1 MAESEDKIFLT
12 NSLFGKQKPQIT
24 LSPVRLQKIKVGKAS
39 INDEIFD
46 SDKNSYNYG
55 GVSWSVSKEQTVEP
69 VRPVHYSHTHS
80 KKVIKHALLQQAK
93 RRKKN
98 TKIAAGTS
106 PLVPPHF
113 SQTSQ
118 STAGEES
125 DYRIRVPTVIEL
137 LLAIPGLNM
146 KRKRSNK
153 KLSTAAQLEQT
164 KEGCIDLE
172 TPDSILVQ
180 TNLRDLLNEQAFSS
194 LPQLYQQKL
203 IQLLPSV
210 DRILVNAPAESIYK
224 LSHSGLNNEFF
235 KSACSEW
242 RDRLSDGEFTPE
254 NQQKRKLEAER
265 ERNKLDPWK
274 IKHFEPIWGDNAN
287 VLPNIASSCTK
298 EFHSPKSST
307 TKMTTIKR
315 PPSPLLRNRTVGAVT
330 RSVSMY
336 HEKREAEELGQDR
349 TKKIKLGTTLSNNYL
364 TTKPALTSTVTKAQT
379 HEKRPRLDNPLEVE
393 AVNDSTETESSH
405 AEPLLK
411 TVKLEANVETQLP
424 EETVSAEDSAE
435 VLAIADENVAS
446 ISKFMPAVT
455 SPHTIVV
462 GKPSYA
468 SPVTDVNSDQFI
480 SATFSTDSNRT
491 ITQPTEVN
499 NVIHKQKF
507 DGDTHKHIDEGKIRS
522 PESQNESEIVKV
534 DYTVETESRK
544 SDIAPVKMEI
554 IEPDMTQ
561 LKEEITAGIQQD
573 GDRSVREEIIQE
585 LNVQKQ
591 IEPIIPKSCR
601 ENVDGIENEMEVDAE
616 NNVVYDVNISNVDKY
631 ENSNRN
637 TSEKVNSYTTVVEEE
652 LLESINIEK
661 MIKEE
666 EAAQR
671 ENYEDDQIETNI
683 LSAWDAV
690 DSDGEKLLAEMNL
703 SNIEE
708 TLVEEPE
715 LEEDVKANEK
725 VEAEINTSEFQK
737 EIDEI
742 SVENKSII
750 FGKVCLTEQETVE
763 NAENSSSSNPSE
775 QLNDGCFADG
785 DENVEQNHE
794 NPPSGNVEKAE
805 PVTVTS
811 NDEELF
817 LEDSISFEKMIS
829 DGEESWGERRDEQ
842 VQAAILAAA
851 ISVVGSSTDKLLT
864 EAVLER
870 EAEVSVIPM
879 REELE
884 IRLEES
890 CFPVPEWVDFDGKS
904 GSSLSVNRETNISKT
919 VPYPSGHVK
928 LELEVT
934 LIPEVDNRVTSSGDA
949 DSCTSSKS
957 LAVKNA
963 PIAPSTVIPPTTI
976 VCLPT
981 TNSTVPP
988 PPPSTQLVTSQA
1000 VSSSALPYIALTTST
1015 PVRAVL
1021 TKNGVKSNGR
1031 VSRNQSNKAPPGVVN
1046 LERSYQ
1052 ICQAVIQNSPNRN
1065 QLKFQLKPPAPLKGR
1080 GKEYSKAQSLSC
1092 SGQAKSSAK
1101 SYSVSPAQN
1110 SMLIKHVFTSSQ
1122 GIPVT
1127 MAVLPPSNAELTK
1140 SQMGQYLLMQ
1150 RSDLSSGIRRSNS
1163 APPTN
1168 QKSGTHDTSGQERPA
1183 SVGIQ
1188 QLQQP
1193 SESQTIYAAS
1203 QQYGLVTRVNSG
1215 CSCSRKAMVIC
1226 KKCGAFCHDDC
1237 IEPYKMCVNCRH
1249 CGVVENS
1256 EDAYAVG

>member
-1 MAESEDKIFLT
+1 MFYCIF
-12 NSLFGKQKPQIT
+12 
-24 LSPVRLQKIKVGKAS
+24 A
-39 INDEIFD
+39 
-46 SDKNSYNYG
+46 
-55 GVSWSVSKEQTVEP
+55 
-69 VRPVHYSHTHS
+69 
-80 KKVIKHALLQQAK
+80 
-93 RRKKN
+93 
-98 TKIAAGTS
+98 
-106 PLVPPHF
+106 
-113 SQTSQ
+113 
-118 STAGEES
+118 
-125 DYRIRVPTVIEL
+125 
-137 LLAIPGLNM
+137 
-146 KRKRSNK
+146 
-153 KLSTAAQLEQT
+153 
-164 KEGCIDLE
+164 
-172 TPDSILVQ
+172 
-180 TNLRDLLNEQAFSS
+180 
-194 LPQLYQQKL
+194 
-203 IQLLPSV
+203 
-210 DRILVNAPAESIYK
+210 
-224 LSHSGLNNEFF
+224 
-235 KSACSEW
+235 
-242 RDRLSDGEFTPE
+242 
-254 NQQKRKLEAER
+254 
-265 ERNKLDPWK
+265 
-274 IKHFEPIWGDNAN
+274 
-287 VLPNIASSCTK
+287 
-298 EFHSPKSST
+298 
-307 TKMTTIKR
+307 
-315 PPSPLLRNRTVGAVT
+315 
-330 RSVSMY
+330 
-336 HEKREAEELGQDR
+336 
-349 TKKIKLGTTLSNNYL
+349 GTTLSNNYL

-468 SPVTDVNSDQFI
+468 SSVTDVNSDQFI

-499 NVIHKQKF
+499 NVIHKQKV

-522 PESQNESEIVKV
+522 PESQNESKIVKV

-561 LKEEITAGIQQD
+561 LSEEITAGIQQE

-725 VEAEINTSEFQK
+725 VGAEINTSKFQK

-750 FGKVCLTEQETVE
+750 FGKVCLTEPETVE
-763 NAENSSSSNPSE
+763 NAENSSPSNPSE
-775 QLNDGCFADG
+775 QLNDGCSADG

-794 NPPSGNVEKAE
+794 NPQSGNVEKAE

-870 EAEVSVIPM
+870 VGSYFVATFYFDFNFSP
-879 REELE
+879 
-884 IRLEES
+884 S
-890 CFPVPEWVDFDGKS
+890 CNNHS
-904 GSSLSVNRETNISKT
+904 
-919 VPYPSGHVK
+919 
-928 LELEVT
+928 
-934 LIPEVDNRVTSSGDA
+934 
-949 DSCTSSKS
+949 
-957 LAVKNA
+957 
-963 PIAPSTVIPPTTI
+963 
-976 VCLPT
+976 
-981 TNSTVPP
+981 
-988 PPPSTQLVTSQA
+988 
-1000 VSSSALPYIALTTST
+1000 
-1015 PVRAVL
+1015 
-1021 TKNGVKSNGR
+1021 
-1031 VSRNQSNKAPPGVVN
+1031 
-1046 LERSYQ
+1046 
-1052 ICQAVIQNSPNRN
+1052 
-1065 QLKFQLKPPAPLKGR
+1065 
-1080 GKEYSKAQSLSC
+1080 
-1092 SGQAKSSAK
+1092 
-1101 SYSVSPAQN
+1101 
-1110 SMLIKHVFTSSQ
+1110 
-1122 GIPVT
+1122 
-1127 MAVLPPSNAELTK
+1127 
-1140 SQMGQYLLMQ
+1140 YLLC
-1150 RSDLSSGIRRSNS
+1150 
-1163 APPTN
+1163 
-1168 QKSGTHDTSGQERPA
+1168 DTVLYFLGS
-1183 SVGIQ
+1183 
-1188 QLQQP
+1188 
-1193 SESQTIYAAS
+1193 
-1203 QQYGLVTRVNSG
+1203 
-1215 CSCSRKAMVIC
+1215 
-1226 KKCGAFCHDDC
+1226 
-1237 IEPYKMCVNCRH
+1237 
-1249 CGVVENS
+1249 
-1256 EDAYAVG
+1256 